1 MRGHSFINKCIFIIE
16 IFPVFSLKIP
26 FRCTSGLLLVK
37 QEFFLSFLGAVS
49 WPPSLSGPQ
58 TWPERKLLNVPN
70 FTRNN
75 VFDEHSSQ
83 PKRFDRSTSS
93 FSSSLCTVNLSSRVR
108 RRTFFPFF
116 LAVQTQYSLP
126 TTLLTWFGTLRLFSL
141 PPKWKI
147 RLKHHHFDIVK
158 ELQHS
163 LWRHYQQGT
172 ERLFRGAMYIKWSGR
187 WTSWSFRFLESW
199 VT

>member
-108 RRTFFPFF
+108 RRTFFFLFFSCANTIFTSYHTTYMIWHPATFFTSPKMKNQIEASPFWHSERAPT
-116 LAVQTQYSLP
+116 LIVEALP
-126 TTLLTWFGTLRLFSL
+126 ARDRTAL
-141 PPKWKI
+141 PGSDVYKVVWKMNI
-147 RLKHHHFDIVK
+147 MKL
-158 ELQHS
+158 
-163 LWRHYQQGT
+163 
-172 ERLFRGAMYIKWSGR
+172 
-187 WTSWSFRFLESW
+187 
-199 VT
+199 